1 MRGSPGFWGGGGGVP
16 SLPRA
21 VCEGEG
27 RAYVGGGLR
36 VCKGV
41 WEPELRGGG
50 GGGCV
55 LAREKGGPT
64 VRKGMGGLCL

>member
-1 MRGSPGFWGGGGGVP
+1 MLVGDSGSVRGSGSQSF
-16 SLPRA
+16 
-21 VCEGEG
+21 
-27 RAYVGGGLR
+27 
-36 VCKGV
+36 
-41 WEPELRGGG
+41 GGG